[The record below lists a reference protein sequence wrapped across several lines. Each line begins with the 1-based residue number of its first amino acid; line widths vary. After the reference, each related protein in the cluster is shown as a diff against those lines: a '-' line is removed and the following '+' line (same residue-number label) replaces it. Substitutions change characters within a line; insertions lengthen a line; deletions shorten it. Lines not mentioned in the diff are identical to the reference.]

1 MVVIHTLH
9 EEDCYIFE
17 YMGKQ
22 KQSKKTESTLDG
34 ALSRLVSREQRQ
46 QILGVCLLGFRY
58 SRLSLFCLFCLFG
71 LVSG

>member
-1 MVVIHTLH
+1 MVIHTLH

-46 QILGVCLLGFRY
+46 QILGVCLLGI
-58 SRLSLFCLFCLFG
+58 SLFTFVSLLPVLPVSWFG
-71 LVSG
+71 